1 MNLYFE
7 SGSCKSM
14 QTYCRGWDHVEQS
27 LDDMACDGIVSWG
40 LRHFTTLW
48 RLPFTSHC
56 LIKKNLLSKL
66 LHAYLKPTCFL
77 CIILKCIWW
86 RLFTLYSEKSP
97 SSSKACRS
105 SSRICSGEG
114 SVDSGGGTCS
124 YNGFPDTN
132 KAFQSL
138 INLAGTNLW
147 KEEKGLLL
155 CINQFQ
161 RIHVLKF

>member
-66 LHAYLKPTCFL
+66 LHAYLKPTCSEVHMVKTFYL
-77 CIILKCIWW
+77 VFREVSLVQQGLSLLLQDLLRGGLRGLRGRDLLIQ
-86 RLFTLYSEKSP
+86 RLPWYKQGLPIPHQLSWNQSVKRR
-97 SSSKACRS
+97 KRS
-105 SSRICSGEG
+105 S
-114 SVDSGGGTCS
+114 VM
-124 YNGFPDTN
+124 
-132 KAFQSL
+132 
-138 INLAGTNLW
+138 
-147 KEEKGLLL
+147 
-155 CINQFQ
+155 
-161 RIHVLKF
+161 H